1 MPAFL
6 RYLTPLLLFLAL
18 AGLLYRG
25 LSLDPHRVPS
35 PLIGKPAPA
44 FSLPRLQHADA
55 TLSSD
60 DLKGKVS
67 LLNVWATWCVACRAE
82 HPLLVQ
88 LARQG
93 VVPIY
98 GLNYKDTR
106 PEAQRWLQRFGNP
119 YLANAFDADGRV
131 GIDWGVYGTP
141 ETFVIDKR
149 GVIRFK
155 QIGPLT
161 RDVIDNTLL
170 PLIRRLQEETA

>member
-1 MPAFL
+1 MPPFL

-18 AGLLYRG
+18 AGLLYKG

-44 FSLPRLQHADA
+44 FSLPRLQQPDA
-55 TLSSD
+55 VLSSD

-93 VVPIY
+93 VPIY
-98 GLNYKDTR
+98 GLNYKDKR
-106 PEAQRWLQRFGNP
+106 PDAQRWLQRYGNP

-141 ETFVIDKR
+141 ETFVIDK
-149 GVIRFK
+149 
-155 QIGPLT
+155 
-161 RDVIDNTLL
+161 
-170 PLIRRLQEETA
+170 

>member
-1 MPAFL
+1 MPPFL

-18 AGLLYRG
+18 AGLLYKG

-44 FSLPRLQHADA
+44 FSLPRLQQPDA
-55 TLSSD
+55 VLSSD

-93 VVPIY
+93 VPIY
-98 GLNYKDTR
+98 GLNYKDKR
-106 PEAQRWLQRFGNP
+106 PDAQRWLQRYGNP

-161 RDVIDNTLL
+161 REVIDRTLL
-170 PLIRRLQEETA
+170 PLLKRLQEEPA